1 MTGRKGAEQGKM
13 KINYKRFYEIIYAA
27 EEQPDKEL
35 FLVEYG
41 LPEWILSDVTDNEKK
56 AVKLISD
63 IHTVTHMSPAELVKM
78 SGMSKTVFAGRF
90 MIPLR
95 TVQNWTTESDSLRTM
110 PIYTK
115 FLIAEI
121 IGLFGDLDI
130 TT

>member
-1 MTGRKGAEQGKM
+1 M
-13 KINYKRFYEIIYAA
+13 KINYKKFNEIVYAA
-27 EEQPDKEL
+27 MEQEEKEM
-35 FLVEYG
+35 FIAEYG
-41 LPEWILSDVTDNEKK
+41 IPEWIISDVTDNEEK

-121 IGLFGDLDI
+121 IGLFGDIEI